1 MIFIQAIKTA
11 NLALRFLL
19 ELCALVA
26 FGYWGSQ
33 TGEGPLFRFGLGLGA
48 PLLYAVVWGTFVAP
62 RSVLHLSKRVKAI
75 LGLVILEL
83 AATALAIA
91 GQPILAAV
99 FGAIVLI
106 NAILLAIWKQ

>member
-1 MIFIQAIKTA
+1 VTFIQAIKTA

-33 TGEGPLFRFGLGLGA
+33 TGQGQLSRFGLGLGT

-62 RSVLHLSKRVKAI
+62 RAPVHLSKPVKAV
-75 LGLVILEL
+75 LGLVILEI
-83 AATALAIA
+83 AAAALAIA
-91 GQPILAAV
+91 GQPTLAAI